1 MKAVLTEEVILTEE
15 QLQVLDGAM
24 LGDGSLI
31 IHKQG
36 KNAYF
41 SYLSK
46 SKQHVEVVG
55 NYFKEY

>member
-1 MKAVLTEEVILTEE
+1 MKAVLTEEITLTEE

-36 KNAYF
+36 KNAHF
-41 SYLSK
+41 SYVSK
-46 SKQHVEVVG
+46 SKQHVEFVG
-55 NYFKEY
+55 NYFKE

>member
-31 IHKQG
+31 IHK
-36 KNAYF
+36 
-41 SYLSK
+41 
-46 SKQHVEVVG
+46 
-55 NYFKEY
+55 